1 MRRRSRERFDHG
13 ASASYTSRM
22 RRSFVAL
29 NIVGAVASFG
39 LADAHAEAPTPAS
52 RGALV
57 VALGA
62 NATPATKALAREVY
76 RDERLQPNV
85 DEPTARVL
93 AGEAV
98 APDATLSLQSL
109 ARIRESLP
117 VAPDDL
123 GAKLIAVIGQ
133 ERHADI
139 VVAVSMTAD
148 RPTARVVRVG
158 SAKYESVI
166 IEGTTER
173 GEGDVVRYSWPG
185 ATTILHQL
193 FIAAPAPPSP
203 QPQTSGAIAPRKIDS
218 APPKLGDKG
227 SSWYKSP
234 WFWGPLGAV
243 VATGAAILIAS
254 QVTKDDVDT
263 VRLRGRVGP

>member
-1 MRRRSRERFDHG
+1 MTTPRTTEWRERFDHG
-13 ASASYTSRM
+13 TTSSYTSAM

-29 NIVGAVASFG
+29 AIVGTAASLN
-39 LADAHAEAPTPAS
+39 LADAHAQTPPAAS

-57 VALGA
+57 IALGT

-85 DEPTARVL
+85 DEATARVL
-93 AGEAV
+93 AGEPV
-98 APDATLSLQSL
+98 ATDAAPALQSL

-117 VAPDDL
+117 VTPDDL
-123 GAKLIAVIGQ
+123 GAKLIAAIGQ

-148 RPTARVVRVG
+148 RPTARVVRVT

-173 GEGDVVRYSWPG
+173 GEGDVVRYTWPG

-193 FIAAPAPPSP
+193 FVATPAA
-203 QPQTSGAIAPRKIDS
+203 QTSGPIAPRKIDT
-218 APPKLGDKG
+218 APPKPADKG

-234 WFWGPLGAV
+234 WFWAPLGAV
-243 VATGAAILIAS
+243 VVTGAAILIAS
-254 QVTKDDVDT
+254 QVTKDNVDT
-263 VRLRGRVGP
+263 VHLQGRVVP

>member
-1 MRRRSRERFDHG
+1 
-13 ASASYTSRM
+13 M
-22 RRSFVAL
+22 RRSSVAL
-29 NIVGAVASFG
+29 TIASTIASFG
-39 LADAHAEAPTPAS
+39 MANAHAETPAPAS

-57 VALGA
+57 VALGT
-62 NATPATKALAREVY
+62 NATAATKALARDVY

-85 DEPTARVL
+85 DEATARVL
-93 AGEAV
+93 AGEPV
-98 APDATLSLQSL
+98 AADAAPSLQSL
-109 ARIRESLP
+109 ARVRESLP
-117 VAPDDL
+117 AGPDDL
-123 GAKLIAVIGQ
+123 GAKLIAAIGQ
-133 ERHADI
+133 ERRAEI

-148 RPTARVVRVG
+148 RPTARVIRVV

-166 IEGTTER
+166 LEGTIER

-185 ATTILHQL
+185 ATTILHRL
-193 FIAAPAPPSP
+193 FIAAPAAQPP
-203 QPQTSGAIAPRKIDS
+203 QPHGPIAPRKVES
-218 APPKLGDKG
+218 APPLPADKG

-263 VRLRGRVGP
+263 VRLRGRVVQ

>member
-1 MRRRSRERFDHG
+1 
-13 ASASYTSRM
+13 M
-22 RRSFVAL
+22 RRSFIAL
-29 NIVGAVASFG
+29 AFVGTVASLG
-39 LADAHAEAPTPAS
+39 ITDADAETAPVVS
-52 RGALV
+52 RGAIV
-57 VALGA
+57 IALGA

-85 DEPTARVL
+85 DEATARIL
-93 AGEAV
+93 AGEPV
-98 APDATLSLQSL
+98 AADAAPALQSL

-117 VAPDDL
+117 VGPDDL
-123 GAKLIAVIGQ
+123 GAKLITAIGQ

-139 VVAVSMTAD
+139 VVAVSMTGD
-148 RPTARVVRVG
+148 RPTARVVRVT

-166 IEGTTER
+166 IEGTIER
-173 GEGDVVRYSWPG
+173 GEGDVVRYTWPG

-193 FIAAPAPPSP
+193 FVAAPGASPSGP
-203 QPQTSGAIAPRKIDS
+203 IAPRKIDA
-218 APPKLGDKG
+218 APPKPADKG
-227 SSWYKSP
+227 SLWYKSP

-263 VRLRGRVGP
+263 VRLRGRVVP

>member
-1 MRRRSRERFDHG
+1 
-13 ASASYTSRM
+13 M

-29 NIVGAVASFG
+29 TIAGAATSFG
-39 LADAHAEAPTPAS
+39 VADAHAQAPAPAAPPAS

-76 RDERLQPNV
+76 RDERLQSNV

-93 AGEAV
+93 AGEPV
-98 APDATLSLQSL
+98 AADAAPSLQSL

-123 GAKLIAVIGQ
+123 GAKLIAAIGQ

-158 SAKYESVI
+158 SAKYEAVI
-166 IEGTTER
+166 IEGTIEH
-173 GEGDVVRYSWPG
+173 GEGDVLRYTWPG

-193 FIAAPAPPSP
+193 FVTAPAPQPSG
-203 QPQTSGAIAPRKIDS
+203 SIAPRKIDS
-218 APPKLGDKG
+218 APPKAPDKG

-263 VRLRGRVGP
+263 VRLRGRVVP